1 MKGRIAWTEG
11 DNLLV
16 VRKGRTTNKKIA
28 PEKASVV
35 QTYTFD
41 LRQAAMVRS
50 AHTDTKKVDRGNF
63 FRMDGANCLDCP
75 LASLKGCYTHKY
87 MQYSG
92 FISMLRSLS
101 TEDIYSRERT
111 DLAPIK
117 DWCAESQLTRFGSY
131 GEPSLLPIDLVS
143 DMADA
148 SATHTGYTHQAGKDW
163 ADDYKDFVM
172 ASSHDQ
178 EGADKLPS
186 WRHFNTLRKGN
197 EAVGVQGPASKEMGY
212 VSNCAKCGLCSG
224 VKGKG
229 RKNVTINIH

>member
-11 DNLLV
+11 DNLFV

-50 AHTDTKKVDRGNF
+50 AQSKKVDRGNF

-101 TEDIYSRERT
+101 TEDIHSRERT

-143 DMADA
+143 DMAEA
-148 SATHTGYTHQAGKDW
+148 SDTHTGYTHQAGKDW
-163 ADDYKDFVM
+163 ADDYKDFFM

-186 WRHFNTLRKGN
+186 WRHFISLSKGDD
-197 EAVGVQGPASKEMGY
+197 ARGVQCPASKEMGY

-229 RKNVTINIH
+229 RKNITINIH

>member
-1 MKGRIAWTEG
+1 MKNRIAWTEG
-11 DNLLV
+11 DSLFV

-28 PEKASVV
+28 PEKSNVV

-50 AHTDTKKVDRGNF
+50 AHADTKRVDRKEF

-101 TEDIYSRERT
+101 TEAIYSREQT

-117 DWCAESQLTRFGSY
+117 DWCASSALTRFGTRATPTKPARIGLTGTRISLWHPHTPKPK
-131 GEPSLLPIDLVS
+131 PSACPRGDTS
-143 DMADA
+143 
-148 SATHTGYTHQAGKDW
+148 SRCPTATMPT
-163 ADDYKDFVM
+163 V
-172 ASSHDQ
+172 
-178 EGADKLPS
+178 
-186 WRHFNTLRKGN
+186 
-197 EAVGVQGPASKEMGY
+197 
-212 VSNCAKCGLCSG
+212 SG
-224 VKGKG
+224 VRQAK
-229 RKNVTINIH
+229 RWVTYPTVPSVACAVESKARAARIF

>member
-1 MKGRIAWTEG
+1 MKNRIAWTEG
-11 DNLLV
+11 DSLFV

-28 PEKASVV
+28 PEKSNVV

-50 AHTDTKKVDRGNF
+50 AHADTKRVDRKEF

-101 TEDIYSRERT
+101 TEAIYSREQT

-117 DWCAESQLTRFGSY
+117 DWCASSALTRFGTY

-148 SATHTGYTHQAGKDW
+148 SDTSTGYTHQAGKDW
-163 ADDYKDFVM
+163 ADGYKDFFM
-172 ASSHDQ
+172 ASSHTQ
-178 EGADKLPS
+178 AQAERLPS
-186 WRHFNTLRKGN
+186 WRHFISLSNGN
-197 EAVGVQGPASKEMGY
+197 DADGVRCPASKEMGY

-224 VKGKG
+224 IKGKG
-229 RKNVTINIH
+229 RKNILIDIH